1 MATSPK
7 LYGPAG
13 NILGSP
19 ALGLGSDIM
28 FVSVLGRHFQLAF
41 SGTTVSEVMEDD
53 AHGRAICDSVEE
65 PAVHKAVMEAT
76 GLSIPWARL

>member
-1 MATSPK
+1 MVTSPK
-7 LYGPAG
+7 LYGPNG

-41 SGTTVSEVMEDD
+41 SGTVVSEVMEDD
-53 AHGRAICDSVEE
+53 ATGRAI
-65 PAVHKAVMEAT
+65 
-76 GLSIPWARL
+76 

>member
-1 MATSPK
+1 MAISSA

-13 NILGSP
+13 NILGTP
-19 ALGLGSDIM
+19 ATGLGENIM
-28 FVSVLGRHFQLAF
+28 FITLLGRHFQLAF

-53 AHGRAICDSVEE
+53 ATGRAICDSVEE
-65 PAVHKAVMEAT
+65 PEVHKAVMEAT

>member
-13 NILGSP
+13 NILGIP
-19 ALGLGSDIM
+19 GGTAEENIM
-28 FVSVLGRHFQLAF
+28 FLTLLGRHFQVAF
-41 SGTTVSEVMEDD
+41 TGNRVTEVMEDD

-65 PAVHKAVMEAT
+65 PAVHRAVMEAT